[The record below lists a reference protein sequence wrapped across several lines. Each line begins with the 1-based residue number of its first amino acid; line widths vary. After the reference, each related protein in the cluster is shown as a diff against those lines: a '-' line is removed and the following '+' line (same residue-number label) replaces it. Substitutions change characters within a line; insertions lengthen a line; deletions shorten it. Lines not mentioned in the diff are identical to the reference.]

1 MSDGSEVKLP
11 DVIELPIVAVRNTVL
26 YPNLST
32 PINVGRPKSIAAI
45 KEAKRN
51 GLLAVLAQRDPD
63 LDDPA
68 PKDLYEVGT
77 IVRVTRVV
85 QKNKIAVVLQGIA
98 RCRVTEWVD
107 TAGILR
113 AECTVVQEEIA
124 EKEDVMNKVNNL
136 HHLAKQYISRTPDIP
151 KDAFF
156 VIESVVSPG
165 TLSDLLAHNLLTKL
179 EDKQVVLEI
188 LNQEARMDYVIE
200 ALQRELEGAEMMNR
214 IEKTVREGIDKTQK
228 EYMLREQLKAIR
240 KELDSIGAEG
250 DDEDEFDEL
259 KRKITEMDMPDEV
272 RKLCLKEFR
281 RMVKMNP
288 QSSEYTVSQTYLDW
302 MVSIP
307 WTKQSGEDID
317 IEKSQ
322 NIFNEDHYGLEKVKD
337 RILEYLSVRMLKEDM
352 KGPILC
358 LVGPPGVGKT
368 SLAKSVAR
376 ATGREL
382 ARISLGGIRDE
393 AEIRGHR
400 KTYIGSMPGR
410 IIKGLKKAGTINPV
424 LVLDEIDKLVRDH
437 RGDPASA
444 LLEVLDPE
452 QNSEFLDHYLDVEYD
467 LSKILFVA
475 TANRADTIPGP
486 LQDRMEII
494 HIPGYT
500 PEDKVKIAKGFAI
513 PQNIEEHGLGEEE
526 VIFEDATIKKIIED
540 YTREAGV
547 RSLKREIAAICRRV
561 ARGVAERKQ
570 AAGEGEEKKEP
581 WVITPEK
588 VREIR
593 GPEKYHNEIKQR
605 TSVPGV
611 VCGLAWTASGGDIL
625 FIEATKH
632 HGKGNMKL
640 SGSLGD
646 VMKESVGVATSW
658 VWSIAPKLE
667 VTKESFND
675 TDFHVHVPS
684 GAVPKD
690 GPSAGV
696 TMMTAILSLL
706 LDIPVR
712 HDIAMTGEATLR
724 GAVLPVGGIK
734 EKVLAA
740 HRAGI
745 RQIIM
750 PAWNEKDTEEIPE
763 EIKKEMTF
771 HFANRMEEVMLVV
784 FGDNLSKKLQKILKA
799 EIKRWE

>member
-1 MSDGSEVKLP
+1 MSNEQDLPEV
-11 DVIELPIVAVRNTVL
+11 VELPVIAVRNTVL

-32 PINVGRPKSIAAI
+32 PINVGRPRSIAAI

-51 GLLAVLAQRDPD
+51 GLLCVVAQRDPE
-63 LDDPA
+63 LDSPSPD
-68 PKDLYEVGT
+68 DLYDVGT

-85 QKNKIAVVLQGIA
+85 QKNKIAVVLQGIT
-98 RCRVTEWVD
+98 RCRISEWVETED
-107 TAGILR
+107 ILR
-113 AECTVVQEEIA
+113 AECVTVEEVHVDRN
-124 EKEDVMNKVNNL
+124 EVSGKVSEL
-136 HHLAKQYISRTPDIP
+136 HDLAKRFISRTPEIP

-156 VIESVVSPG
+156 VIESVTNPG
-165 TLSDLLAHNLLTKL
+165 TLSDLLAHNLLTKMS
-179 EDKQVVLEI
+179 DKQTVLEI
-188 LNQEARMDYVIE
+188 LSQEDRMNYMIE
-200 ALQRELEGAEMMNR
+200 TLNRELEGVELMHR
-214 IEKTVREGIDKTQK
+214 IEKSVREGIDKTQK

-240 KELDSIGAEG
+240 KELDQIGAEDG
-250 DDEDEFDEL
+250 EDEDEIDALKSKLTEL
-259 KRKITEMDMPDEV
+259 EMPEDV
-272 RKLCLKEFR
+272 RKACLKELR

-288 QSSEYTVSQTYLDW
+288 QSSEYTVSRTYLDW

-307 WTKQSGEDID
+307 WSASSTSEID

-322 NIFNEDHYGLEKVKD
+322 EIFDEDHFGLDKVKD
-337 RILEYLSVRMLKEDM
+337 RILEYLSVRSLKEDM

-368 SLAKSVAR
+368 SLAKSVSR
-376 ATGREL
+376 ATGREM
-382 ARISLGGIRDE
+382 ARIALGGVRDE

-410 IIKGLKKAGTINPV
+410 IIKGMKKAGTMNPV
-424 LVLDEIDKLVRDH
+424 LVLDEIDKLTKDH
-437 RGDPASA
+437 RGDPAAA

-452 QNSEFLDHYLDVEYD
+452 QNHEFTDHYIDVEYD
-467 LSKILFVA
+467 LSKVLFIA
-475 TANRADTIPGP
+475 TANRYDTIPGP
-486 LQDRMEII
+486 LLDRMEII
-494 HIPGYT
+494 NISGYT
-500 PEDKVKIAKGFAI
+500 PEEKLKIAKGFSI
-513 PQNIEEHGLGEEE
+513 PQNIEEHGLGD
-526 VIFEDATIKKIIED
+526 EDISFGDDAIKKIIED

-547 RSLKREIAAICRRV
+547 RQLKREIAAVCRRI
-561 ARGVAERKQ
+561 ARGVAERKK
-570 AAGEGEEKKEP
+570 AEGEAKP
-581 WVITPEK
+581 WPIDADK

-593 GPEKYHNEIKQR
+593 GPEKYHNELKQR
-605 TSVPGV
+605 CAVPGV
-611 VCGLAWTASGGDIL
+611 VCGLAWTAAGGDIL

-646 VMKESVGVATSW
+646 VMKESIGVATSW
-658 VWSIAPKLE
+658 VWSILPLLGLD
-667 VTKESFND
+667 KESLSE

-696 TMMTAILSLL
+696 TMMTAVISLL
-706 LDIPVR
+706 LDKPVR

-745 RQIIM
+745 REVIM
-750 PAWNEKDTEEIPE
+750 PAVCEKDIEEIPA
-763 EIKKEMTF
+763 EISDEMEF
-771 HFANRMEEVMLVV
+771 HFVNRMEEVMLIV
-784 FGDNLSKKLQKILKA
+784 FADNLTKKLQNALKK

>member
-1 MSDGSEVKLP
+1 MSNELDLP
-11 DVIELPIVAVRNTVL
+11 DIVELPVIAVRNTVL

-32 PINVGRPKSIAAI
+32 PINVGRPRSIAAI

-51 GLLAVLAQRDPD
+51 GLLCVVAQKDPD
-63 LDDPA
+63 LDDPT
-68 PKDLYEVGT
+68 PDDLYAVGT

-85 QKNKIAVVLQGIA
+85 QKNKIAVVLQGVA
-98 RCRVTEWVD
+98 RCKISEWLDTEE
-107 TAGILR
+107 ILR
-113 AECTVVQEEIA
+113 AECLSIEEIPVERDQVA
-124 EKEDVMNKVNNL
+124 EKVADL
-136 HHLAKQYISRTPDIP
+136 HDLAKRFISRTPEIP

-156 VIESVVSPG
+156 VIESVTNPG
-165 TLSDLLAHNLLTKL
+165 TLSDLLAHNLLTKMS
-179 EDKQVVLEI
+179 DKQAVLEI
-188 LNQEARMDYVIE
+188 VDQEKRMDYMIE
-200 ALQRELEGAEMMNR
+200 TLNRELEGVELMHR
-214 IEKTVREGIDKTQK
+214 IEKSVREGIDKTQK

-240 KELDSIGAEG
+240 KELDQIGAEDG
-250 DDEDEFDEL
+250 EDEDEFDAL
-259 KRKITEMDMPDEV
+259 KSKFTEMEMPEEV
-272 RKLCLKEFR
+272 RKACLKELR
-281 RMVKMNP
+281 RMMKMNP
-288 QSSEYTVSQTYLDW
+288 QSSEYTVSRTYLDW

-307 WTKQSGEDID
+307 WAQTSNSEID

-322 NIFNEDHYGLEKVKD
+322 EIFDEDHFGLDKVKD
-337 RILEYLSVRMLKEDM
+337 RILEYLSVRSLKEDM

-368 SLAKSVAR
+368 SLAKSVSR
-376 ATGREL
+376 ATGREM
-382 ARISLGGIRDE
+382 ARIALGGVRDE

-410 IIKGLKKAGTINPV
+410 IIKGLKKAGTTNPV
-424 LVLDEIDKLVRDH
+424 LVLDEIDKLTKDH
-437 RGDPASA
+437 RGDPAAA

-452 QNSEFLDHYLDVEYD
+452 QNHEFLDHYIDVEYD
-467 LSKILFVA
+467 LSKVLFIA

-486 LQDRMEII
+486 LRDRMEMINI
-494 HIPGYT
+494 SGYT
-500 PEDKVKIAKGFAI
+500 PEEKLKIAKGFSI
-513 PQNIEEHGLGEEE
+513 PQNIEEHGLDEED
-526 VIFEDATIKKIIED
+526 ITIEDEAIKKLIED

-547 RSLKREIAAICRRV
+547 RQLKREIAAVCRRI
-561 ARGVAERKQ
+561 ARGVAERKK
-570 AAGEGEEKKEP
+570 AGKDAEP
-581 WVITPEK
+581 WVVDAAK

-593 GPEKYHNEIKQR
+593 GPEKYHNELKQR
-605 TSVPGV
+605 CAVPGV
-611 VCGLAWTASGGDIL
+611 VCGLAWTAAGGDIL

-658 VWSIAPKLE
+658 VWSIMPTLGLD
-667 VTKESFND
+667 KESLSE

-696 TMMTAILSLL
+696 TMMTAVISLL
-706 LDIPVR
+706 LDKPVR

-745 RQIIM
+745 REVIM
-750 PAWNEKDTEEIPE
+750 PAVCEKDTEEIPDE
-763 EIKKEMTF
+763 VKDEMTF
-771 HFANRMEEVMLVV
+771 HYVSRMEEVMLIV
-784 FGDNLSKKLQKILKA
+784 FADNMTKKLQNALKK